1 MNNRETMTD
10 EALIEAFAGGD
21 SDSFDIIVERYK
33 DGLVRYIY
41 NIVGVKDDT
50 DDIIQETFMRLI
62 IMIKDKRYNES
73 GRLSN
78 LLFTMAR
85 NLAFDYLKKGKEEA
99 ITTDDGSIDA
109 VANSTKYAELS
120 TEAVIIA
127 NQTNIDLRNLIEKL
141 PESQRKV
148 VEMRIFE
155 ERSFR
160 EIAQLTGVSVNTA
173 LGRMHYALVNLRK
186 MIDDNNFDFES

>member
-1 MNNRETMTD
+1 MINRETASD
-10 EALIEAFAGGD
+10 EALIEAFATGD
-21 SDSFDIIVERYK
+21 SEAFDIIVGRYK
-33 DGLVRYIY
+33 EGLARYVY
-41 NIVGVKDDT
+41 NIVGSKEDT

-62 IMIKDKRYNES
+62 IMIKGRRYNES

-85 NLAFDYLKKGKEEA
+85 NLAFDYLKKGRGEA
-99 ITTDDGSIDA
+99 VTAEDGNIDE
-109 VANSTKYAELS
+109 VANSAKYAELS

-141 PESQRKV
+141 PEPQRQV
-148 VEMRIFE
+148 VEMRIFDE
-155 ERSFR
+155 KSFR
-160 EIAQLTGVSVNTA
+160 EIARLTGVSVNTA

-186 MIDDNNFDFES
+186 MMADNNFDFES